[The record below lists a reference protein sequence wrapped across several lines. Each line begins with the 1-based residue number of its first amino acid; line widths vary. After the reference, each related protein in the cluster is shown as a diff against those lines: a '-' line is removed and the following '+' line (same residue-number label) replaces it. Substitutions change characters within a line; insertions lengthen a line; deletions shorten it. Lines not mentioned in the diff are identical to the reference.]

1 MKKVL
6 VQEAAEILGITKEAV
21 YNRIRRGSLKMTET
35 NGTKYVFIGETK
47 ETKLK
52 KETTK
57 KSKKPDDDFGAY
69 LISQVEQLKKE
80 NQKLQDDKDELF
92 RQKEQI
98 LISKNEE
105 IKEIYKSN
113 DERLRNILTM
123 LQQPLLARQNGE
135 YIEAIDVEPSD
146 EIDRKWINLNDFLSN
161 LAIKQKKLKKL
172 QNYLLKCIGKE
183 KFIKY
188 KNGII
193 YVKFDLDYKK
203 IKEKI

>member
-35 NGTKYVFIGETK
+35 NGTKYVFIEDTK
-47 ETKLK
+47 ETKPK
-52 KETTK
+52 KEATK

-80 NQKLQDDKDELF
+80 NLRLQDDKDELF

-105 IKEIYKSN
+105 IREIYKSN
-113 DERLRNILTM
+113 DERIRNIITM

-183 KFIKY
+183 KFIKC

>member
-35 NGTKYVFIGETK
+35 NGTKYVFIGDTK
-47 ETKLK
+47 ETKPK
-52 KETTK
+52 KEVTK